1 MKASEFRIGNW
12 LKDIAGSTSSRL
24 SYHIVHSINS
34 GEINYTPLES
44 EWFEPI
50 SLKPEILD
58 RILQGKRISVDC
70 YRIGDIGLFIKKVSP
85 EEWAV
90 FIHNDSETRL
100 GYKYLHQLQNLYF
113 DLTGEELS
121 VHL

>member
-12 LKDIAGSTSSRL
+12 LKDISTNTGSRL
-24 SYHIVHSINS
+24 SYHIIHSINS
-34 GEINYTPLES
+34 EAINYTPIAS

-58 RILQGKRISVDC
+58 RILQSRRISVDC
-70 YRIGDIGLFIKKVSP
+70 YRIGDTGLFIKKASS

-90 FIHNDSETRL
+90 FIHSDSETQL
-100 GYKYLHQLQNLYF
+100 GYK
-113 DLTGEELS
+113 
-121 VHL
+121 

>member
-1 MKASEFRIGNW
+1 MKANEFRIGNW
-12 LKDIAGSTSSRL
+12 LKDISANTSSLL
-24 SYHIVHSINS
+24 SYHIVHTINS
-34 GEINYTPLES
+34 EEINNTPIES

-58 RILQGKRISVDC
+58 RILQSRKISGDC
-70 YRIGDIGLFIKKVSP
+70 YRIGDVGLFIKKTSS

-90 FIHNDSETRL
+90 FIHNNIETQL
-100 GYKYLHQLQNLYF
+100 GYKFLHQLQNLYF

-121 VHL
+121 VIL

>member
-12 LKDIAGSTSSRL
+12 LKDISTNTSSRL
-24 SYHIVHSINS
+24 RYHIVHSINS
-34 GEINYTPLES
+34 EAINNTLIES

-58 RILQGKRISVDC
+58 RILQSRKISVDC
-70 YRIGDIGLFIKKVSP
+70 YRIGDIGLFIKKASS

-100 GYKYLHQLQNLYF
+100 GYRYLHQLQNLYF

-121 VHL
+121 VNL